1 MKIRTISLVSAF
13 VVGEI
18 FIGAVFA
25 PAQAANFT
33 NDFNV
38 TVAPGQFENN
48 ILNDVWRSPKF
59 DTDPNPINLGVGDV
73 YQANFTLDKPIKLDD
88 GFFNGN
94 ESIKFFLRGGPAG
107 AGIKIFDY
115 EFLFTGVEG
124 GTLLVNPVKGRVTTA
139 LLNPNVDLS
148 QDIDLINGGQV
159 TFKDIHLKLTGV
171 QGIYTFDQVSVG
183 VDADDVVPV
192 PPVPEPSSILS
203 LLALGTLGA
212 ASTLKR
218 KLKPSQ
224 STEKETTKV
233 S

>member
-59 DTDPNPINLGVGDV
+59 DTNPNPINLGVGDV

-107 AGIKIFDY
+107 GGVKKFDY
-115 EFLFTGVEG
+115 EFLFTDVKG
-124 GTLLVNPVKGRVTTA
+124 GPLLVNPVKGRVTTA
-139 LLNPNVDLS
+139 LLNPDVDLS

-159 TFKDIHLKLTGV
+159 TFKGIQLKLTGV
-171 QGIYTFDQVSVG
+171 QGVYTFDQVSVG

-192 PPVPEPSSILS
+192 PEPTSILS

>member
-38 TVAPGQFENN
+38 TVAPGQFQNN
-48 ILNDVWRSPKF
+48 VWRSPEK
-59 DTDPNPINLGVGDV
+59 TPPKPINLGNKDV
-73 YQANFTLDKPIKLDD
+73 YQANFTLDKPIKLIDNAN
-88 GFFNGN
+88 NGK
-94 ESIKFFLRGGPAG
+94 ESIKFFLRGGALG
-107 AGIKIFDY
+107 GGVKQFDY
-115 EFLFTGVEG
+115 EFLFTDVKG
-124 GTLLVNPVKGRVTTA
+124 GPLLVNPVKGSVTPA
-139 LLNPNVDLS
+139 PFIKDVDLS

-159 TFKDIHLKLTGV
+159 TFKGIQLKLTGV
-171 QGIYTFDQVSVG
+171 QGVYNFDRVSVG
-183 VDADDVVPV
+183 VGANNVVPV
-192 PPVPEPSSILS
+192 PPVPPVPEPTSTLG